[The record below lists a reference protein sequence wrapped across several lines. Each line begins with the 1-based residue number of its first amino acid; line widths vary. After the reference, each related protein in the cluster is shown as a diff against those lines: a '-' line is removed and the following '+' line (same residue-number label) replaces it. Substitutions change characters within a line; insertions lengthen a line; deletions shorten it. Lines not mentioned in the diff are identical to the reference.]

1 MVMFQNKIEKNR
13 IYKLLNIKYIIF
25 ILIYLVLIT
34 SLVLSTSIN
43 MGKIP
48 FILAILLIV
57 YYLIFK
63 IDFRLALSFCLLM
76 LLSLPVLLILNN
88 YKIADRMAN
97 YTYFLL
103 LSIVPTIY
111 LNLWRENLENIGKVK
126 YYYFIIVFTSLG
138 FIIIY
143 FLFK

>member
-1 MVMFQNKIEKNR
+1 MFQNKIEKNR